1 MHEKPHIAEVEPAC
15 RLVHDHPPPIAS
27 VWLISKYGA
36 GCRGVYYPEGGF
48 VAWAPLPKMTPEQKQ
63 RLAEIEA
70 QGLDPTRPAGKQVK
84 AAEPVE
90 SGFLEDIHGPI
101 ATNP

>member
-1 MHEKPHIAEVEPAC
+1 MNRQPHFAEIEPAC
-15 RLVHDHPPPIAS
+15 RLVHDDPPPIAS

-70 QGLDPTRPAGKQVK
+70 QGLDPTRPAGKQK
-84 AAEPVE
+84 
-90 SGFLEDIHGPI
+90 
-101 ATNP
+101 